1 MVLAGMRQMGLGVI
15 LNLTGLHLG
24 HQHRSYKMYK
34 LTDNA
39 SILRIEDNA
48 SIPDDP
54 ANSDYAAYLEWVE
67 DGNTPEAAD
76 VPPDPTYQENRV
88 KEYPPIGDQLDA
100 LYHAGVFPA
109 AMTASIKAIKDKYPK
124 E

>member
-1 MVLAGMRQMGLGVI
+1 M
-15 LNLTGLHLG
+15 
-24 HQHRSYKMYK
+24 SKYK
-34 LTDNA
+34 LVASNYANTPITVIDMEAGWCVPIDNA
-39 SILRIEDNA
+39 E
-48 SIPDDP
+48 
-54 ANSDYAAYLEWVE
+54 YLEWLE
-67 DGNTPEAAD
+67 EGNTPEAAD

-88 KEYPPIGDQLDA
+88 KEYPQIGDQLDA